1 MVVAALASL
10 LWAIPPQ
17 PPSSPPSQP
26 ISRAELV
33 AAMRLVADRE
43 PRFEITATTNGSR
56 FQGEVILHLAR
67 EAQKR
72 NPAGP
77 ALFIDH
83 KDSFDSYLEVAGLR
97 PEQAPIFAR
106 KAYEHKQAQLIEYR
120 QDVVGAS
127 VDVGPPLELAVTVKA
142 SWPETRGVPSS
153 YSYEDTYSDPNLRVT
168 NQRVVSYKLLKFK
181 DFILYDQVS
190 GVSGRPTTGFFS
202 VFLGFFGDGSV
213 KQSRSAITAD
223 GLQIVRTRA
232 QLWGLS
238 KTVIVTIQKNGRAAE
253 GIDRTRGDIRAI
265 ETTLK
270 RELRIRY
277 RQE

>member
-1 MVVAALASL
+1 MRRDDLLDLNEVLQHPGRKLELDISSELPEETEIELAKPL
-10 LWAIPPQ
+10 
-17 PPSSPPSQP
+17 
-26 ISRAELV
+26 E
-33 AAMRLVADRE
+33 
-43 PRFEITATTNGSR
+43 G
-56 FQGEVILHLAR
+56 
-67 EAQKR
+67 
-72 NPAGP
+72 
-77 ALFIDH
+77 
-83 KDSFDSYLEVAGLR
+83 YLEAVSTGNLLLLTGKFETAVIA
-97 PEQAPIFAR
+97 ECAR
-106 KAYEHKQAQLIEYR
+106 C
-120 QDVVGAS
+120 G
-127 VDVGPPLELAVTVKA
+127 GPLEVPVDFELEEQFAV
-142 SWPETRGVPSS
+142 EGVPSS